1 MSSSNVV
8 VILSCNKKAGDEMTP
23 WVQSLL
29 IVTIGFLVLCAIMG
43 FAPNF
48 KK

>member
-8 VILSCNKKAGDEMTP
+8 VILSCNKKAGDAMTSG
-23 WVQSLL
+23 VQILL
-29 IVTIGFLVLCAIMG
+29 IITVGFLVLCAIMG